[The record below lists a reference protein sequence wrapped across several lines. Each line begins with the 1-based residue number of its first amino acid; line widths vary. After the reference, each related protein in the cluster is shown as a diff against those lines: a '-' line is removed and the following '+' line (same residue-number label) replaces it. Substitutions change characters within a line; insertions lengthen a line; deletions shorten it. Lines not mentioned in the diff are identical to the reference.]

1 MKLHIEYILEMLR
14 DRDWSESELARRAGV
29 SSATISRILSGQR
42 GAGSRTLAGIRR
54 AFPDE
59 PTDKLL
65 FFRSIATEW

>member
-1 MKLHIEYILEMLR
+1 MKLNIEYILELLR
-14 DRDWSESELARRAGV
+14 DRDWSESELARRAGL

-59 PTDKLL
+59 PTDKL
-65 FFRSIATEW
+65 FFFDQ